1 MEELHANELDRWID
15 LIKLKISG
23 EEFSL
28 KELDKEWADAHQAD
42 GEINIED
49 TLSITSKRAIIQTK
63 LTQLM
68 WFRNI
73 LKNIKENKNGSN

>member
-1 MEELHANELDRWID
+1 MEELHGSELDRWID

-23 EEFSL
+23 EEHSL
-28 KELDKEWADAHQAD
+28 KELDKEWADAHQMD
-42 GEINIED
+42 GEINMED
-49 TLSITSKRAIIQTK
+49 TLSITAKRAIIQTK

-73 LKNIKENKNGSN
+73 LKNIKEN

>member
-1 MEELHANELDRWID
+1 MEELHGSELDRWID
-15 LIKLKISG
+15 LINLKISG
-23 EEFSL
+23 EEHSL
-28 KELDKEWADAHQAD
+28 KKLDNEWADAHQID

-49 TLSITSKRAIIQTK
+49 TLSITAKRAIIQTK

-73 LKNIKENKNGSN
+73 LKNIKEN

>member
-1 MEELHANELDRWID
+1 MEELHGSELYRWID

-23 EEFSL
+23 EEHSL
-28 KELDKEWADAHQAD
+28 KELDNEWAAAHQMD
-42 GEINIED
+42 GEINMED
-49 TLSITSKRAIIQTK
+49 TLSITAKRAIIQTK

-73 LKNIKENKNGSN
+73 LKNIKEN